1 MKMVHYML
9 TLKKIFPYALIM
21 IHIMMMKIMGLELLV
36 FLYKKIFLMK
46 LYENRDVA
54 FYAHALK
61 EV

>member
-1 MKMVHYML
+1 ML
-9 TLKKIFPYALIM
+9 TLIKIFLYALIM
-21 IHIMMMKIMGLELLV
+21 MHTMMMKIMEQELMV

-61 EV
+61 GD